1 MKIEVRLFA
10 NLREKLP
17 DALRGR
23 ATLELIDAA
32 SLQDLLDSLEIEPR
46 MAQMVLVNGVQ
57 APRDPSAREALQ
69 LSAGDIV
76 AIFPP
81 VAGG

>member
-1 MKIEVRLFA
+1 VKIEVRLFA
-10 NLREKLP
+10 SLRERLP
-17 DALRGR
+17 GALRGR
-23 ATLELIDAA
+23 AKLELADGA

-46 MAQMVLVNGVQ
+46 LAQMVLVNGVQ
-57 APRDPSAREALQ
+57 APRDAAAREALR
-69 LSAGDIV
+69 LGPGDVV

>member
-1 MKIEVRLFA
+1 VKVEVRLFA
-10 NLREKLP
+10 GLREKVP
-17 DALRGR
+17 EALRGR
-23 ATLELIDAA
+23 ATLELPDAA

-57 APRDPSAREALQ
+57 VPRDPAARSAHRLG
-69 LSAGDIV
+69 AGDTV

>member
-1 MKIEVRLFA
+1 VKVEVRLFA
-10 NLREKLP
+10 KLRERLP

-23 ATLELIDAA
+23 ATLELPEGA
-32 SLQDLLDSLEIEPR
+32 SVQDLLDSLEIEPR
-46 MAQMVLVNGVQ
+46 MAQMLLVNGVQ
-57 APRDPSAREALQ
+57 APRDPTARAALR
-69 LSAGDIV
+69 LAAGDSV

>member
-1 MKIEVRLFA
+1 VKVEVRLFA
-10 NLREKLP
+10 KLRERLP

-23 ATLELIDAA
+23 ATLELPEGA
-32 SLQDLLDSLEIEPR
+32 SVQDLLDSLEIEPR
-46 MAQMVLVNGVQ
+46 MAQMLLVNGVQ
-57 APRDPSAREALQ
+57 APRDPAARAALR
-69 LSAGDIV
+69 LAAGDSV

>member
-1 MKIEVRLFA
+1 VKIEVRLFA

-23 ATLELIDAA
+23 TTLELIDAA

-46 MAQMVLVNGVQ
+46 SAQMVLVNGVQ
-57 APRDPSAREALQ
+57 AARDPAARAALR
-69 LSAGDIV
+69 LSAGDTV

>member
-1 MKIEVRLFA
+1 MRLFA
-10 NLREKLP
+10 GLREKIP
-17 DALRGR
+17 DAARGR
-23 ATLELIDAA
+23 ASVELADGA
-32 SLQDLLDSLEIEPR
+32 SLWDLLADLDIPAE

-57 APRDPSAREALQ
+57 TPRDRASRQAQRLAP
-69 LSAGDIV
+69 GDDV

>member
-1 MKIEVRLFA
+1 VKIEVRLFA
-10 NLREKLP
+10 KLRERLP

-23 ATLELIDAA
+23 ATLELPAGA
-32 SLQDLLDSLEIEPR
+32 SVQDLLDSLEIEPR
-46 MAQMVLVNGVQ
+46 MAQMLLVNGVQ
-57 APRDPSAREALQ
+57 TSRDPAARAALR
-69 LSAGDIV
+69 LAAGDTV

>member
-1 MKIEVRLFA
+1 VKVEVRLFA

-17 DALRGR
+17 GALRGR
-23 ATLELIDAA
+23 ATLELREGA
-32 SLQDLLDSLEIEPR
+32 SLRDLLDALEIEAR

-57 APRDPSAREALQ
+57 APRDPAAREVLQ
-69 LSAGDIV
+69 LSAGDTV

>member
-1 MKIEVRLFA
+1 VKVEVRLFA
-10 NLREKLP
+10 GLREKLP

-23 ATLELIDAA
+23 AALELAEAA

-46 MAQMVLVNGVQ
+46 MAQMVLVNGRQ
-57 APRDPSAREALQ
+57 APRDRAAREAWRLC
-69 LSAGDIV
+69 AGDTV

>member
-1 MKIEVRLFA
+1 VKVEVRLFA
-10 NLREKLP
+10 GLREKLP

-23 ATLELIDAA
+23 ATLELPEGA
-32 SLQDLLDSLEIEPR
+32 SLWELLAELEIEPR

-57 APRDPSAREALQ
+57 APRDREARERWR
-69 LSAGDIV
+69 LSAGDTV

>member
-1 MKIEVRLFA
+1 VKIEVRLFA

-17 DALRGR
+17 AAVRGR

-32 SLQDLLDSLEIEPR
+32 SLQDLLASLEIEPR
-46 MAQMVLVNGVQ
+46 MAQMVLVNGVR
-57 APRDPSAREALQ
+57 APRDPTAREALQ

>member
-10 NLREKLP
+10 SLRERLP

-23 ATLELIDAA
+23 ATLELADRAT
-32 SLQDLLDSLEIEPR
+32 LQDLLDSLEIEPR
-46 MAQMVLVNGVQ
+46 LAQMVLVNGVQ
-57 APRDPSAREALQ
+57 TPRDRAAREALH
-69 LSAGDIV
+69 LAPGDTV

>member
-1 MKIEVRLFA
+1 M
-10 NLREKLP
+10 
-17 DALRGR
+17 
-23 ATLELIDAA
+23 
-32 SLQDLLDSLEIEPR
+32 
-46 MAQMVLVNGVQ
+46 NGVR
-57 APRDPSAREALQ
+57 APRDPTAREALQ

>member
-1 MKIEVRLFA
+1 VKIEVRLFA

-17 DALRGR
+17 DTLRGR
-23 ATLELIDAA
+23 ATLELVDGAK
-32 SLQDLLDSLEIEPR
+32 LQDLLDSLEIEPR

-57 APRDPSAREALQ
+57 APRDPAAREALR
-69 LSAGDIV
+69 LSAGDSV

>member
-10 NLREKLP
+10 SLREKLP
-17 DALRGR
+17 GALRGR
-23 ATLELIDAA
+23 ATLELTDEA
-32 SLQDLLDSLEIEPR
+32 SLQQLLDSLEIEPR
-46 MAQMVLVNGVQ
+46 LAQMVLVNGVQ
-57 APRDPSAREALQ
+57 APRDPDARAALR
-69 LSAGDIV
+69 LSEGDTV

>member
-17 DALRGR
+17 GALRGR
-23 ATLELIDAA
+23 ATLELRPDA
-32 SLQDLLDSLEIEPR
+32 SLEDLLERLEIEAR

-57 APRDPSAREALQ
+57 APRDPQARAALR
-69 LSAGDIV
+69 LDDGDTV

-81 VAGG
+81 LAGG

>member
-1 MKIEVRLFA
+1 VKVEVRLFA
-10 NLREKLP
+10 GLRDALP
-17 DALRGR
+17 DAPRGR
-23 ATLELIDAA
+23 GTL
-32 SLQDLLDSLEIEPR
+32 PR

-57 APRDPSAREALQ
+57 TPRDRASRQAHRLAD
-69 LSAGDIV
+69 GDVV

>member
-1 MKIEVRLFA
+1 VKVEVRLFA
-10 NLREKLP
+10 GLREKLP
-17 DALRGR
+17 AALRGR
-23 ATLELIDAA
+23 ATVELAEGA
-32 SLQDLLDSLEIEPR
+32 SLQDLLDELAIEPR

-57 APRDPSAREALQ
+57 SPRDPAARAAQRLA
-69 LSAGDIV
+69 AGDTV